1 MDLTDT
7 PMTKTNVDLPGLL
20 AKDGQGEVLRGIAK
34 PVLQLIIQTDLEGN
48 SGAASDKRSG
58 AHTTFRH

>member
-7 PMTKTNVDLPGLL
+7 PMTKTNVGMPGLL
-20 AKDGQGEVLRGIAK
+20 AKNGQGEVLRGIAE
-34 PVLQLIIQTDLEGN
+34 PVRQLIIQTDLEGN
-48 SGAASDKRSG
+48 SGAARDKRSG